1 VSLVTRSREPRAGW
15 RAFVRRPFASAR
27 HSVRGKLVGIVLLT
41 TMLVLLVSGTAMLL
55 HALSVYRTS
64 WASDIASEAA
74 VLASAAAPALAFD
87 DREAAERQLS
97 ALRSRSAV
105 LAAGLYTADNH
116 LYAQYRLAGE
126 ARVPERSPSGP
137 EGLRIAGE
145 RVELLHRIEYKGDYL
160 GSLYLRARYD
170 VWGRVRTY
178 LGIFTIT
185 TALSLAVALFFSSII
200 QRFITVPIEEI
211 GHVARK
217 IVEDQD
223 YSLRLHKNT
232 DDEIGLVVQ
241 AINRMLNEVDERTQ
255 ELERSNSALK
265 EADRRKDE
273 FLATLAHEL
282 RNPLAPIRHAT
293 KILEASAATESQ
305 RKWGRGVIA
314 RQVEHMALL
323 LDDLLDVSRI
333 TRGRLGLKKDY
344 VSLEK
349 IISAA
354 VETARPLIDA
364 KHHLLRI
371 SLPEES
377 LELNVDPLRMSQVV
391 SNLLTN
397 AAKYT
402 DSGGTLEVIA
412 QRESAGVSI
421 SVIDNGIGLNEAM
434 IPRIFEMFSQV
445 ENALER
451 SQGGLGI
458 GLALVKGLVE
468 LHGGTVQV
476 ESSGIGRGSRF
487 IVRLP
492 NAAVVQHL
500 LKQPLHDSEELGA
513 GPRCKILVVDD
524 NKDAAQSL
532 SMLLSVAGHQVS
544 TANSGQD
551 ALAIATSNPPEV
563 CILDIGMPGMS
574 GYELAA
580 KIREQHWGHNILL
593 IAATGWG
600 QQDDKDR
607 AHAAGFDHHLTKPV
621 DSKQLDDLLAQ
632 FCGSKS

>member
-1 VSLVTRSREPRAGW
+1 MSSVAQPHHHRSGW
-15 RAFVRRPFASAR
+15 LALLR
-27 HSVRGKLVGIVLLT
+27 HPISSVKRSVRGKLIGIVLLT
-41 TMLVLLVSGTAMLL
+41 TMLVLLVSGTAMLM
-55 HALSVYRTS
+55 HDLSVYRSS
-64 WASDIASEAA
+64 WASDVASEAA

-87 DREAAERQLS
+87 DREAAERLLT
-97 ALRSRSAV
+97 ALRSRSAI
-105 LAAGLYTADNH
+105 LAAGLYTEDH
-116 LYAQYRLAGE
+116 RLYAQYRLPDEDA
-126 ARVPERSPSGP
+126 VPEQSPSGP
-137 EGLRIAGE
+137 DGLRIAGE
-145 RVELLHRIEYKGDYL
+145 RVELLHRIEYRGAYL
-160 GSLYLRARYD
+160 GDLYLKARYD
-170 VWGRVRTY
+170 VWGRVRAY
-178 LGIFTIT
+178 FGIFAIT
-185 TALSLAVALFFSSII
+185 TVLSLAVAFFFSSLI

-211 GHVARK
+211 GHVARN

-223 YSLRLHKNT
+223 YSLRLTKNT

-241 AINRMLNEVDERTQ
+241 ALNRMLKEVDLRTRA
-255 ELERSNSALK
+255 LEESNAALK
-265 EADRRKDE
+265 DADRRKDE

-293 KILEASAATESQ
+293 KILEATAATEAQ
-305 RKWGRGVIA
+305 RKWGREVIA

-349 IISAA
+349 IISTA

-364 KHHLLRI
+364 KHHSLRI
-371 SLPEES
+371 SLPAEAI
-377 LELNVDPLRMSQVV
+377 ELNVDPLRMSQVV

-402 DSGGTLEVIA
+402 DAGGTIELIA
-412 QRESAGVSI
+412 ERESAGVRV
-421 SVIDNGIGLNEAM
+421 SVIDNGIGLNQAT

-445 ENALER
+445 ETALER

-468 LHGGTVQV
+468 LHGGTVQAV
-476 ESSGIGRGSRF
+476 SAGPGTGSTF

-492 NAAVVQHL
+492 NATVVEHL
-500 LKQPLHDSEELGA
+500 LRQPLHNPGELGA

-524 NKDAAQSL
+524 NEDAAHSL
-532 SMLLSVAGHQVS
+532 SMLLSVAGHQVR
-544 TANSGQD
+544 TANSGES
-551 ALAIATSNPPEV
+551 ALVIAAADPPEA

-574 GYELAA
+574 GYELATT
-580 KIREQHWGHNILL
+580 IREQPWGRNILL

-607 AHAAGFDHHLTKPV
+607 ARAAGFNHHLTKPI
-621 DSKQLDDLLAQ
+621 DSNHLDELLAQ
-632 FCGSKS
+632 FCGARE